1 MSAGQIMEG
10 FGQLC
15 ACPCAYRLAQCDALG
30 GRQCKW
36 QTIPAEF
43 LREERKIFFELAD
56 LARIRGGR
64 EVFCMAGH
72 WMVVSIGQALNDHYD
87 HGDKAFIAANAAIRA
102 AADAVSAL
110 SAKQKHRIGQFLRAQ
125 ARRRGIDLT
134 KYPQYSDPALG
145 TWPTLFFDLI
155 EAFASVAWE
164 NPIYEPR
171 SGAGGRKGR
180 RADFPFRT
188 VVWGLLLITDDFGG
202 RLRLD
207 HKNHSG
213 SLLKALDL
221 LRPYSF
227 FEEIIPV
234 APPISTIRRVVED
247 FRTQS
252 RERLL
257 EPLWL
262 RQAGAHVRD

>member
-1 MSAGQIMEG
+1 MLASHYGQR
-10 FGQLC
+10 C
-15 ACPCAYRLAQCDALG
+15 SCPCARKLAECEALPG
-30 GRQCKW
+30 LGHGHECRW
-36 QTIPAEF
+36 QNIPAEF

-56 LARIRGGR
+56 LARIKGER

-72 WMVVSIGQALNDHYD
+72 WMVVSTGQALNDHYD
-87 HGDKAFIAANAAIRA
+87 HVDKAFIAADAAIRA

-110 SAKQKHRIGQFLRAQ
+110 SAEQKNRIGQFLRAQ
-125 ARRRGIDLT
+125 YARRGIDLT
-134 KYPQYSDPALG
+134 KYPQYSNPALLG
-145 TWPTLFFDLI
+145 GWPAMFSDLI
-155 EAFASVAWE
+155 ETFALVGWK

-202 RLRLD
+202 KLTLD

-227 FEEIIPV
+227 LKEIIPA

-247 FRTQS
+247 FRKE
-252 RERLL
+252 ERLL
-257 EPLWL
+257 EPTWL
-262 RQAGAHVRD
+262 RTGGATQP

>member
-1 MSAGQIMEG
+1 MLASRYGQR
-10 FGQLC
+10 C
-15 ACPCAYRLAQCDALG
+15 SCPCARKLAECEALPG
-30 GRQCKW
+30 LGHGHKCRW
-36 QTIPAEF
+36 QNIPAEF

-56 LARIRGGR
+56 LARIKGER

-87 HGDKAFIAANAAIRA
+87 HVDKAFIAADAATRA

-110 SAKQKHRIGQFLRAQ
+110 SAEQKNRIGQFLRAQ
-125 ARRRGIDLT
+125 YARRGIDLT
-134 KYPQYSDPALG
+134 KYPQYSNPALLG
-145 TWPTLFFDLI
+145 GWPVMFSDLI
-155 EAFASVAWE
+155 EAFALVGWKS
-164 NPIYEPR
+164 PGYEPR
-171 SGAGGRKGR
+171 SGAGGRRGR

-202 RLRLD
+202 KLTLD

-221 LRPYSF
+221 LRPYSPLKA
-227 FEEIIPV
+227 IIPA

-247 FRTQS
+247 FRKE
-252 RERLL
+252 ERLP
-257 EPLWL
+257 EPTWL
-262 RQAGAHVRD
+262 RTGGATQP